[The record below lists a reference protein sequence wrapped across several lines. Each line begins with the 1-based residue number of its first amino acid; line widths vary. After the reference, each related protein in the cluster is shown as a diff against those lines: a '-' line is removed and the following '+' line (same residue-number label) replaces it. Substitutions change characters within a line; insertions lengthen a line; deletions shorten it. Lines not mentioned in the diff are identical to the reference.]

1 MSEPAEDD
9 EPERVEA
16 LVDRAREGDEAALGA
31 LLREM
36 VPTLRR
42 RLQRLLG
49 PRPSLD
55 DATQDVLV
63 AIARGVEGFR
73 GESRFET
80 WCHRIC
86 IRVARRHMHRERP
99 RPVLALVPDADAV
112 DPEARAIARQRL
124 ERLYAA
130 LDELE
135 PDARVAFVLCAIEG
149 HDPSEA
155 AALCDVSAGTMRVRL
170 HRARKRV
177 EERLDADGRL
187 R

>member
-9 EPERVEA
+9 VPETIDA
-16 LVDRAREGDEAALGA
+16 LAARAREGDEAALGE
-31 LLREM
+31 LLRAL

-42 RLQRLLG
+42 RLHRLLG
-49 PRPSLD
+49 PRPALD

-86 IRVARRHMHRERP
+86 IRVAQRHLRRERP
-99 RPVLALVPDADAV
+99 RPKLALVPSADPV
-112 DPEARAIARQRL
+112 DPESRAIARQRL
-124 ERLYAA
+124 GQLYAA
-130 LDELE
+130 LDALE

-149 HDPSEA
+149 RDPAEA
-155 AALCDVSAGTMRVRL
+155 AALCEVSAGTMRVRL

-177 EERLDADGRL
+177 EQLLDDGRS

>member
-1 MSEPAEDD
+1 MSEPAEEDA
-9 EPERVEA
+9 PETIAA
-16 LVDRAREGDEAALGA
+16 LVERARGGDEAALGE
-31 LLREM
+31 LLRAL

-42 RLQRLLG
+42 RLHRLLG
-49 PRPSLD
+49 PRPALD

-63 AIARGVEGFR
+63 AIARGVDGFR
-73 GESRFET
+73 GEAAFET

-86 IRVARRHMHRERP
+86 IRVAQRHMRRERP
-99 RPVLALVPDADAV
+99 RPVLALVAGDAV
-112 DPEARAIARQRL
+112 DPESRAIARQRL

-149 HDPSEA
+149 RDPAEA
-155 AALCDVSAGTMRVRL
+155 ARLCDVSAAAMRVRL

-177 EERLDADGRL
+177 EALLDDGRS